1 MLSKKY
7 SRTAFVLSCILGSL
21 PVYAAPSEIENIP
34 EGFRGLWDE
43 QDELLEVRLYGRS
56 LGIHRIKTT
65 PTTIRFQSPDNLLNL
80 IDIIK
85 DKHEIKKYFQGSLPR
100 NGNMSCQGNFGYE
113 KYGCNYISTSTVAVI
128 LDDTE
133 NVLHLFMGERFLTS
147 SNTKGEYYQKN
158 KNTQKAFI
166 HRQQINLSKSDGYD
180 NLFISGG
187 GSLGI
192 TDNSYTVLDW
202 DAIYSRSKHE
212 DYNVQSINRL
222 YFRHD
227 IAKRYYYQLG
237 RMDRSDLSSSSG
249 GNFNF
254 NLLPV
259 PDIYGARIGT
269 TQSYIKNMD
278 KSVASPVKIMLT
290 KFSRVEAYRNEQ
302 LLSVWYLDSGINQLD
317 TNRLPDGNYDLR
329 LKIFEQDNLIR
340 EEIIPFNKGQSSVGD
355 MQQDIFIQ
363 TGTIVNDSKSHTS
376 TLDDFKRAVN
386 AGIRLPVTKNI
397 SSQQGI
403 SVIDNKGYYE
413 GGFLWGTGFLTGSL
427 NGNVSFLAGES
438 ARGNYQNIT
447 YNDGFSLSFY
457 RNDKRVDA
465 CGRNYNAGWSG
476 CYESLS
482 VSLSI
487 PVYGW
492 ANSLAYSDTYSESLY
507 KYNSFSE
514 YDYYQYKGRSKRWQF
529 NSSTMIRWRDYNIVP
544 TIGLYNNKQS
554 HWTDKG
560 GYISLTLTQ
569 MKDYKSFNTGYTY
582 SYSRDNYVSSEVFI
596 EGRLLSENHSNYR
609 ELSARINHNKIST
622 EGNITGRVNNRFGD
636 MNGTISINKNGNNFN
651 YSLTSGYNSSFALT
665 TDGLHWGGNA
675 SGLTTLSGSVVRI
688 KSNTNEK
695 DLLKI
700 GGSLNRG
707 YTLGGNNTTF
717 IPVPSL
723 KPTQLNFEE
732 NAKENKNI
740 AILSPS
746 ENQLFILPGNIYLV
760 DIEANISLTWVGRSI
775 DRYGNSLSGAQIL
788 NTRGVILDNDGGFS
802 FENTMNN
809 KDNKFFLLKNNLIF
823 LCPLRKN
830 EVRRG
835 IVFVGEVV
843 CETISEKQLPDEL
856 VKNFRVQHLLANKN
870 MERL

>member
-1 MLSKKY
+1 M
-7 SRTAFVLSCILGSL
+7 
-21 PVYAAPSEIENIP
+21 
-34 EGFRGLWDE
+34 
-43 QDELLEVRLYGRS
+43 
-56 LGIHRIKTT
+56 
-65 PTTIRFQSPDNLLNL
+65 
-80 IDIIK
+80 
-85 DKHEIKKYFQGSLPR
+85 
-100 NGNMSCQGNFGYE
+100 
-113 KYGCNYISTSTVAVI
+113 
-128 LDDTE
+128 
-133 NVLHLFMGERFLTS
+133 
-147 SNTKGEYYQKN
+147 
-158 KNTQKAFI
+158 
-166 HRQQINLSKSDGYD
+166 
-180 NLFISGG
+180 
-187 GSLGI
+187 
-192 TDNSYTVLDW
+192 
-202 DAIYSRSKHE
+202 
-212 DYNVQSINRL
+212 
-222 YFRHD
+222 
-227 IAKRYYYQLG
+227 
-237 RMDRSDLSSSSG
+237 
-249 GNFNF
+249 
-254 NLLPV
+254 
-259 PDIYGARIGT
+259 
-269 TQSYIKNMD
+269 
-278 KSVASPVKIMLT
+278 
-290 KFSRVEAYRNEQ
+290 
-302 LLSVWYLDSGINQLD
+302 
-317 TNRLPDGNYDLR
+317 
-329 LKIFEQDNLIR
+329 
-340 EEIIPFNKGQSSVGD
+340 
-355 MQQDIFIQ
+355 
-363 TGTIVNDSKSHTS
+363 
-376 TLDDFKRAVN
+376 
-386 AGIRLPVTKNI
+386 
-397 SSQQGI
+397 
-403 SVIDNKGYYE
+403 
-413 GGFLWGTGFLTGSL
+413 
-427 NGNVSFLAGES
+427 
-438 ARGNYQNIT
+438 
-447 YNDGFSLSFY
+447 
-457 RNDKRVDA
+457 
-465 CGRNYNAGWSG
+465 
-476 CYESLS
+476 
-482 VSLSI
+482 
-487 PVYGW
+487 
-492 ANSLAYSDTYSESLY
+492 
-507 KYNSFSE
+507 
-514 YDYYQYKGRSKRWQF
+514 
-529 NSSTMIRWRDYNIVP
+529 
-544 TIGLYNNKQS
+544 
-554 HWTDKG
+554 
-560 GYISLTLTQ
+560 
-569 MKDYKSFNTGYTY
+569 
-582 SYSRDNYVSSEVFI
+582 

-809 KDNKFFLLKNNLIF
+809 KDNKLFLLKNNLIF